1 MRERKRDKSLSHS
14 DCAVEY
20 LSESG
25 AAVLHTH
32 TQTHSLIRGKHD
44 RMLRS
49 PHGYKL

>member
-32 TQTHSLIRGKHD
+32 TDTLTDTGEARPD
-44 RMLRS
+44 AAVATWL
-49 PHGYKL
+49 